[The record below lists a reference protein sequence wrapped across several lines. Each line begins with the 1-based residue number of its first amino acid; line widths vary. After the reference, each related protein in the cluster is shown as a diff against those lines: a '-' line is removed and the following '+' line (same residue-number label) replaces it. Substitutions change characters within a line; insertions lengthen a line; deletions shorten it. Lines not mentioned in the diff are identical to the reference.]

1 MSENTGGSL
10 NLHITDGGIQRFGER
25 QGMERLVK
33 KTKFSNLFGEPEGN
47 GDESGGSQSVRGK
60 EKENGVLVNLMKES
74 RLVRERR
81 MEGEGEGEGEGKEEG
96 RRRGGEVVWEW
107 EGKGK
112 GKETERQ
119 GAWSREI
126 EVPEFINSESHRKRE
141 FLSLHFFSFLSFT
154 LLYYSAFS
162 FPLLVLLHSSL
173 SASLSSSFCV

>member
-33 KTKFSNLFGEPEGN
+33 KTKFSNLLGEPEVN

-74 RLVRERR
+74 WLVRERR
-81 MEGEGEGEGEGKEEG
+81 REGEGKEEE
-96 RRRGGEVVWEW
+96 RRRGREEVWEW

-119 GAWSREI
+119 RAWSREI
-126 EVPEFINSESHRKRE
+126 EVPEFMNSESHGKRE